1 MGKLKET
8 HAREILAA
16 LDDLKA
22 VDPAC
27 GSGAYLLGLLQE
39 MIVLYRLLYSEKLVK
54 DARTLYDL
62 KLRIIS
68 QSLYGVDI
76 DPFATNI
83 AKLRLWLSLAVEA
96 DKPVPLPNLDFKIE
110 TGDSLLAPDPQEM
123 PDLSAA
129 CCKHRRMCWRWSRT
143 SSSCAWRGKGRVIAR
158 PSRRRRPDSAQN
170 CMRNTVRAWLTG
182 EFSSLRHLHRP
193 GGFDIVLAN
202 PPYVRMEL
210 LKDIKPVLKQVFST
224 VHAERAD
231 LFVFFY
237 ARTLT
242 NCSKRRRWLLH
253 FVQQVAAEPD
263 MGKSCGSTCWTRK
276 PFSLLLISVNF
287 RCSDLLQPSQRSS
300 YGGGRSVATQLL
312 AGLL

>member
-1 MGKLKET
+1 MVQASRRVPIGAAGTAAPQRIQEAVAALVDRHDASKLKET

-39 MIVLYRLLYSEKLVK
+39 MVALYRLLYSEKLVK

-76 DPFATNI
+76 DPFATNV

-123 PDLSAA
+123 PDLFRAKLQFSADVLA
-129 CCKHRRMCWRWSRT
+129 MVKNQFFLSHGEEKEEYRKTIISQESYLRNGIGCGV
-143 SSSCAWRGKGRVIAR
+143 RG
-158 PSRRRRPDSAQN
+158 RRR
-170 CMRNTVRAWLTG
+170 
-182 EFSSLRHLHRP
+182 
-193 GGFDIVLAN
+193 
-202 PPYVRMEL
+202 
-210 LKDIKPVLKQVFST
+210 
-224 VHAERAD
+224 
-231 LFVFFY
+231 
-237 ARTLT
+237 
-242 NCSKRRRWLLH
+242 
-253 FVQQVAAEPD
+253 
-263 MGKSCGSTCWTRK
+263 
-276 PFSLLLISVNF
+276 
-287 RCSDLLQPSQRSS
+287 
-300 YGGGRSVATQLL
+300 
-312 AGLL
+312 